1 MKHIRIYEMFSFKL
15 ATNPWM
21 LYEFSV
27 PVPDWYEVSR
37 TAWRGKS
44 VKYHRLSCCYVGW
57 YQAVVY
63 TDDIRN
69 FYEVTF
75 SQCMI
80 RRTVLAMGAHP
91 RLGAR
96 SQLRT
101 LDENVLGMIAR
112 LL

>member
-1 MKHIRIYEMFSFKL
+1 MFSFKL

-21 LYEFSV
+21 FYELSV
-27 PVPDWYEVSR
+27 PAPEWYEVSKIP
-37 TAWRGKS
+37 WRGKS

-57 YQAVVY
+57 FKAVVY
-63 TDDIRN
+63 TDEIRN
-69 FYEVTF
+69 FYEETF
-75 SQCMI
+75 RLCMI
-80 RRTVLAMGAHP
+80 CRTVLGMGAHP
-91 RLGAR
+91 RLGAG